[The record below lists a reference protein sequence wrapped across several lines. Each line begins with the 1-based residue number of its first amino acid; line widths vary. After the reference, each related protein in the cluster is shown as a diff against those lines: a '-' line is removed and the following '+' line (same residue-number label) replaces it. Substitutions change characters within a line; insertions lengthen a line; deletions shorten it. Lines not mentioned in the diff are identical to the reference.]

1 MKLIKLHTTTSTNSF
16 LKELSKE
23 TRLDNFTVVLT
34 DEQTLGRGQVQQKW
48 QSEPFNNL
56 TFSVFVCFD
65 NLKII
70 HQKYLNFAVSLAI
83 FNTLESLDLPKLSIK
98 WPNDI
103 LSDNKK
109 LCGVLIENQLKKDTI
124 NSSVIGIG
132 LNVNQLIFNELP
144 DAISL
149 KMIKQTDFDLDKLL
163 EKIIVNLKI
172 QIRNLTQ
179 KNFAALERDYLSS
192 LYKFNKPSMFRDEI
206 NQHLFMGKIVGVSSE
221 GKLQV
226 ELEDELVKDFDLK
239 EIKFL

>member
-56 TFSVFVCFD
+56 TFSVFVSFND
-65 NLKII
+65 LKII
-70 HQKYLNFAVSLAI
+70 HQKYLNFAVSSAV
-83 FNTLESLDLPKLSIK
+83 FNTLESLDLPKLTIK

-109 LCGVLIENQLKKDTI
+109 LCGILIENQLKKDKI

-149 KMIKQTDFDLDKLL
+149 KIIKQTNFDLDKLL
-163 EKIIVNLKI
+163 EKIVVNLKN
-172 QIRNLTQ
+172 QIRNLAQ
-179 KNFAALERDYLSS
+179 KNFALLERDYLSS

-206 NQHLFMGKIVGVSSE
+206 NQHLFMGKIVGVSLE

-226 ELEDELVKDFDLK
+226 ELEDELVKDFGLK

>member
-23 TRLDNFTVVLT
+23 SRLDNFTVVVT
-34 DEQTLGRGQVQQKW
+34 DAQTSGRGQVQQKW
-48 QSEPFNNL
+48 QSESFKNL

-65 NLKII
+65 SLEIL
-70 HQKYLNFAVSLAI
+70 HQKYLNFAISLAI
-83 FNTLESLDLPKLSIK
+83 FNTLEPLDLPKLTIK

-103 LSDNKK
+103 LSDNRK
-109 LCGVLIENQLKKDTI
+109 LCGVLIENQLKKGKI
-124 NSSVIGIG
+124 NSSIIGIG

-144 DAISL
+144 NATSL
-149 KMIKQTDFDLDKLL
+149 KIIKQTDFDLDQLL
-163 EKIIVNLKI
+163 EKMIVNLKN
-172 QIRNLTQ
+172 QIRNLEQ
-179 KNFAALERDYLSS
+179 KNFVVLERDYLSS
-192 LYKFNKPSMFRDEI
+192 LCKFNRPSMFRDEI

-226 ELEDELVKDFDLK
+226 ELEDELVKDFGLK

>member
-23 TRLDNFTVVLT
+23 TPIENFTAVVT
-34 DEQTLGRGQVQQKW
+34 DTQTSGRGQVEQKW
-48 QSEPFNNL
+48 QSESFKNL
-56 TFSVFVCFD
+56 TFSVFVSFD
-65 NLKII
+65 DLRIV
-70 HQKYLNFAVSLAI
+70 HQKYLNFAISLAI
-83 FNTLESLDLPKLSIK
+83 FNTIEPLDLPKLTIK

-109 LCGVLIENQLKKDTI
+109 LCGVLIENQLKMNKI

-144 DAISL
+144 DATSL
-149 KMIKQTDFDLDKLL
+149 KIIKQIDFDLDQLL

-172 QIRNLTQ
+172 QIRNLAQ
-179 KNFAALERDYLSS
+179 KNFVMLERDYLSS

-226 ELEDELVKDFDLK
+226 ELEDELVKDFGLK